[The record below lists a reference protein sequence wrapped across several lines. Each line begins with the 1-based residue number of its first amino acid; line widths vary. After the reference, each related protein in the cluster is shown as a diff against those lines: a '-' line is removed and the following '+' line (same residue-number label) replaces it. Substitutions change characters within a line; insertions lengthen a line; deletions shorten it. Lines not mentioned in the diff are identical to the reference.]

1 MSHVSRASPP
11 HLKFLASSAT
21 VCSARKAP
29 CAIYAKSTKGEG
41 SRDAMRVDRERTQH
55 TLAGSKAKR
64 RPVHVRRMWRDRALF
79 VGMSY
84 GQRAHAHGRA
94 PAPHY
99 LSAAVAAAA
108 LSPRAQLAP
117 DALLPS
123 SPTLTTASNIF

>member
-1 MSHVSRASPP
+1 VTRMW
-11 HLKFLASSAT
+11 
-21 VCSARKAP
+21 
-29 CAIYAKSTKGEG
+29 EG
-41 SRDAMRVDRERTQH
+41 S
-55 TLAGSKAKR
+55 
-64 RPVHVRRMWRDRALF
+64 ALF

-84 GQRAHAHGRA
+84 GQRAHAHGGA

-99 LSAAVAAAA
+99 LSPAAAAAAA